1 MNVYPEQALWGWTL
15 IIVGI
20 VTMLGFIV
28 CWILPDLINGLHT
41 KHKKK
46 SERESE
52 RLSRLP
58 FKEQEPYIHR
68 KK

>member
-1 MNVYPEQALWGWTL
+1 MNVYPEQALWEWTL

-28 CWILPDLINGLHT
+28 CWLLPDLMNGFHT
-41 KHKKK
+41 KHKK
-46 SERESE
+46 ESE

-58 FKEQEPYIHR
+58 FKEQEPYTRR